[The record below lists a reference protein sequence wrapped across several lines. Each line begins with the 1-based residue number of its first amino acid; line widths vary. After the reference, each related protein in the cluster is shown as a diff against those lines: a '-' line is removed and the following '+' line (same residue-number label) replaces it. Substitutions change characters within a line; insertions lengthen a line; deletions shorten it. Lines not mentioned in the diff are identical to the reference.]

1 MFSFVPDKIKILFSF
16 FRNKWNKNFL
26 RLPEPAE
33 AGSRQA
39 PLHRPGS
46 PAAPCTAA
54 TIILSYIP
62 LMRSITYFLY
72 NIVLPVLSAF
82 LIGFLYRQ
90 TICHFANDQNDA
102 GLICDL
108 SWKDG
113 FILLCCYA
121 VIRPLSFILHFNT
134 ILQRLI
140 ATSVLYVIAYGL
152 LAWPYMLSSF
162 FQPLRRNVFMHG
174 LALLLFIEYIFWKT
188 AFYKRSI
195 NKTP

>member
-1 MFSFVPDKIKILFSF
+1 MQI
-16 FRNKWNKNFL
+16 FL
-26 RLPEPAE
+26 G
-33 AGSRQA
+33 AGLRCPRVIPNSTI
-39 PLHRPGS
+39 S
-46 PAAPCTAA
+46 PCTPA
-54 TIILSYIP
+54 TIILSYTTA
-62 LMRSITYFLY
+62 MQSIKHFLY
-72 NIVLPVLSAF
+72 IVLPVLSAF

-152 LAWPYMLSSF
+152 LAWPYMVSSF
-162 FQPLRRNVFMHG
+162 FQPLPRNVYMHG
-174 LALLLFIEYIFWKT
+174 LALLLFIEYVFWKT
-188 AFYKRSI
+188 SSYKKSI
-195 NKTP
+195 NTIP